1 MTSDTTETRWP
12 RVGVGVVVIDQGR
25 MLLVERGNSPLLGSW
40 AVPGGKVRY
49 GERLTAAAVRE
60 TREETGMEVELGDV
74 VWVGEALGDGEPADR
89 HFVLVDFAGRVTG
102 GELMAG
108 DDAAAAAFVPL
119 EELRSLPLTP
129 TMFELLET
137 LGI

>member
-1 MTSDTTETRWP
+1 MTDTERP
-12 RVGVGVVVIDQGR
+12 LVGVGVVVIDHGR
-25 MLLVERGNSPLLGSW
+25 MLLVERGKGLLIGAW

-49 GERLTAAAVRE
+49 GERLTDAAVRE
-60 TREETGMEVELGDV
+60 IREETGLEVELGEV
-74 VWVGEALGDGEPADR
+74 VWVGEALGDGDPPD
-89 HFVLVDFAGRVTG
+89 HHVVLVDFAGRVTG
-102 GELMAG
+102 GELIAG

-129 TMFELLET
+129 TMYDLLET